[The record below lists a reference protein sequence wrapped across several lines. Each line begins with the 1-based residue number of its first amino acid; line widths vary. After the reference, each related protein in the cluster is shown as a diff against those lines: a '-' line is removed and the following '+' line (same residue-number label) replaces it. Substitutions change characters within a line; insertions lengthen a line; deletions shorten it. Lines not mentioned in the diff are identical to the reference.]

1 MTNSIPQLETIL
13 KYNDALLGLPALPLV
28 LIGCIMA
35 GYMVKLIPV
44 VSNRWIPAIVFACGI
59 TANLLITPLSGR
71 EGWVRAFIL
80 GMVAAGAALFIH
92 RKWLRNCID
101 VDIFSP
107 KGNTE
112 IFANPE
118 NKTNETKT

>member
-59 TANLLITPLSGR
+59 VAHLLITPLTDRQS
-71 EGWVRAFIL
+71 WARAVIL

-92 RKWLRNCID
+92 RKWLRNWID
-101 VDIFSP
+101 VDIFSS

-112 IFANPE
+112 IFNNPE
-118 NKTNETKT
+118 KPKDP